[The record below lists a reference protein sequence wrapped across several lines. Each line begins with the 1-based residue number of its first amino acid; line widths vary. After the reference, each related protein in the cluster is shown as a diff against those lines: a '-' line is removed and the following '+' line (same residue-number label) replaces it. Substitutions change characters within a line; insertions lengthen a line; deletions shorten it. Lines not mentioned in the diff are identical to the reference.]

1 MKNILIYPAGS
12 SDACRYAAGFLANA
26 KIPLVDHPTP
36 EVTHVLL
43 DIPTDAEVAAKLL
56 PMLPSNVIAVGG
68 NIPDALSQNHK
79 TVDLLKLEAYLA
91 PNAAITADCALRV
104 ALPQL
109 KTTLADS
116 PALVIGWGRIGK
128 CLAQLLRAVGCPVT
142 VAVRKGKDLATLLSL
157 GYDAVEVTRIPD
169 ILTRFRLIFNTAP
182 EPVLS
187 AQQLSLCGNCV
198 KIDLASSP
206 GLLGEDVIRARGLP
220 GKYVPESSGRLIA
233 ETLLHYIK
241 EGS

>member
-1 MKNILIYPAGS
+1 MFCKDCGAQLNAGS
-12 SDACRYAAGFLANA
+12 RFCPRCGHAQITFPPAEPATFPDKVRLTAKKVGASPAFLIAT
-26 KIPLVDHPTP
+26 IFLTLTLVGQLFS
-36 EVTHVLL
+36 LL
-43 DIPTDAEVAAKLL
+43 TA
-56 PMLPSNVIAVGG
+56 G
-68 NIPDALSQNHK
+68 NIFDS
-79 TVDLLKLEAYLA
+79 LLAESG
-91 PNAAITADCALRV
+91 I

-109 KTTLADS
+109 KTTLSGS

-142 VAVRKGKDLATLLSL
+142 VAVRKGKDLATLRSL

-187 AQQLSLCGNCV
+187 EQQLSLCGNCV

-206 GLLGEDVIRARGLP
+206 GLLGEEVIRARGLP
-220 GKYVPESSGRLIA
+220 GKYAPESSGRLIA